1 MFMNNFDT
9 SNWKTFAIKEL
20 FTWDKGKY
28 LSSAD
33 KNDYKGSIPCING
46 SSLNNGLLTFLD
58 RSIEE
63 KHFKLQKAPC
73 LSLSRVGNAGL
84 TFVQPRDFYIADN
97 AYALKLKNITDNV
110 YVYLFIST
118 VLNLETK
125 KYSYGRIIN
134 SKYFDTK
141 IKLPADADGQPDWS
155 FMENFIKNKYIQ
167 TEKRITTKIKRKEL
181 PFDTKLW
188 KNFNIADYFEIRAG
202 KYHYPV
208 EYQKGK
214 TPYIS
219 ATAENNGVGEYID
232 LNPEFSGNVITTEKV
247 KCSAFY
253 QHDDFCATSD
263 VNILTPKGFKL
274 NKYIGMFLSTV
285 INFNE
290 KFRWN
295 YGKQCRIQ
303 NMKKMSIKL
312 PADKNGNPDW
322 DYMEKYIKSLPYS
335 DLI

>member
-1 MFMNNFDT
+1 MLV
-9 SNWKTFAIKEL
+9 SEL
-20 FTWDKGKY
+20 FDIYQGNGFELINMEIDKGSDINFVARTGENNGVVAKVAKIDKEPFQAGLITVAVGGSV
-28 LSSAD
+28 LSSFVQN
-33 KNDYKGSIPCING
+33 KPFYTGFHVLVLKPKKEM
-46 SSLNNGLLTFLD
+46 SL
-58 RSIEE
+58 EE
-63 KHFKLQKAPC
+63 KL
-73 LSLSRVGNAGL
+73 
-84 TFVQPRDFYIADN
+84 FYCHVIKMN
-97 AYALKLKNITDNV
+97 AYR
-110 YVYLFIST
+110 
-118 VLNLETK
+118 
-125 KYSYGRIIN
+125 YSYGRQANRTLKNIN
-134 SKYFDTK
+134 
-141 IKLPADADGQPDWS
+141 LPPLPDWLKKYKIDYS
-155 FMENFIKNKYIQ
+155 PINTQIKH
-167 TEKRITTKIKRKEL
+167 KEL
-181 PFDTKLW
+181 PFNTTKW
-188 KNFNIADYFEIRAG
+188 KSFSIADYFEIRAG

-303 NMKKMSIKL
+303 NMKKMFVKL
-312 PADKNGNPDW
+312 PVDKNGNPDW
-322 DYMEKYIKSLPYS
+322 DYMENYIKSLPYS